1 MSNDVFAIA
10 TRCKYRY
17 PYNGQISTEDLWDL
31 SPAQLDKVYKT
42 LGKTLTNT
50 GELSLVKTTTPDDE
64 ITQAK
69 LDIVKFVYET
79 KIAEKQEAV
88 RAAERRAY
96 ADKLQRILESKKD
109 AALESLSVEEL
120 EKKLQKLKS

>member
-1 MSNDVFAIA
+1 MNDMFVEA
-10 TRCKYRY
+10 TRKKYRF
-17 PYNGQISTEDLWDL
+17 PYNGQLSVEDLWDL
-31 SPAQLDKVYKT
+31 SPVQLDKVYKT

-50 GELSLVKTTTPDDE
+50 GELSLVKATTPDDE
-64 ITQAK
+64 ITKAK

-88 RAAERRAY
+88 QAAERRAY

-120 EKKLQKLKS
+120 EKKLQELKS